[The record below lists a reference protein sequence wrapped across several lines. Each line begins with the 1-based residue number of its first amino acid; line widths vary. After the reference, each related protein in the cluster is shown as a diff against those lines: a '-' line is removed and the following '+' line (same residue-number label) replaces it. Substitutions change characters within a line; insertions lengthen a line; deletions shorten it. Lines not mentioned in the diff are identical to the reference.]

1 MATLYFA
8 MATDEQPAPNV
19 WDVKFKFTRNE
30 DTMALDA
37 VEYES
42 EFASELAQEP
52 DVLKDIEEHLMDY
65 LENFPNM
72 ESISD
77 YVSFS
82 IVGKIDQDKEELE
95 FNVTDENLNNPASST
110 KVLEQSHQTHDY
122 DDDGEEDMEE
132 DYDWEPDLTDEE

>member
-110 KVLEQSHQTHDY
+110 KVLEKSHQTHD
-122 DDDGEEDMEE
+122 DDYGDVDMEE